1 VIDVPTGKRTA
12 RIETPMASNARCQ
25 PKFSVKE
32 WIRIGLID
40 GCLIEAFDLIH
51 GLAVD
56 PRSDKLWDN
65 IAGIF
70 EC

>member
-1 VIDVPTGKRTA
+1 
-12 RIETPMASNARCQ
+12 MASNARCQ